1 MHHKINEVINKYV
14 TNYVVKED
22 IVQRREHDGIY
33 QEDDRVKEIEG
44 SGLFSLVEKIEYLH
58 ETRNTADQY
67 IKAMKSVPAFTAILD
82 GLDNMSVDN
91 IDSEIKE
98 LVNEYGGMLVPSINI
113 LCT

>member
-1 MHHKINEVINKYV
+1 M

-22 IVQRREHDGIY
+22 NVQRREHDGIY

-67 IKAMKSVPAFTAILD
+67 IKAMKSVPVFTAILD
-82 GLDNMSVDN
+82 GLDDMSVN
-91 IDSEIKE
+91 NMDSEIKE
-98 LVNEYGGMLVPSINI
+98 LVNEYGGDVSSFFKYSLYI
-113 LCT
+113 TRKR